1 MKKIIKS
8 LSGLLAILT
17 AWLSPAIALAE
28 NVKSN
33 PLFDRL
39 QKIGGLSGYQTDEK
53 IASTPIIIGLLLK
66 AFLSFLGITFVVLM
80 VIAGYNWM
88 TAQGSEEVITKSKQ
102 TIRAA
107 LIGTVV
113 AISGWAIWNFVFTNI
128 IARPQ

>member
-1 MKKIIKS
+1 MKQTIKYIVGIYAS
-8 LSGLLAILT
+8 LLLWAT
-17 AWLSPAIALAE
+17 PALVFAQT
-28 NVKSN
+28 KSN
-33 PLFDRL
+33 PLIDRL
-39 QKIGGLSGYQTDEK
+39 QKIGGFSGYQTDQN
-53 IASTPIIIGLLLK
+53 IASTPIIIGILLK